1 MSGDRFG
8 HLRFA
13 IYCIVQA
20 TLENALFAFVPINL
34 TVPMTS
40 ARITAT
46 ITAYSTMSYPS
57 CAALRNRQYPTNPS
71 LLRWHCENQHSQDCQ
86 DEACDKRKQ
95 GAERMCAEI
104 AIAGPPKVNKG
115 LHDHPP
121 ATIRQQTRF
130 QSLAHS
136 SLCLLSTFRRDLAV
150 ISATSFLSPLSGVCS
165 MLLEE
170 TGERIRSPR
179 DCLFCRVA
187 ASGPT
192 SLTVLYQ
199 ALD

>member
-8 HLRFA
+8 HVRFP

-20 TLENALFAFVPINL
+20 TLENALLAFLPI
-34 TVPMTS
+34 TVPMTTT
-40 ARITAT
+40 RITAN
-46 ITAYSTMSYPS
+46 ITAYSAMSCPPS
-57 CAALRNRQYPTNPS
+57 AALRNRQCPTDPS

-86 DEACDKRKQ
+86 DGACDKRKQ
-95 GAERMCAEI
+95 GVERMCAEI

-136 SLCLLSTFRRDLAV
+136 SLSLLSTFRRDLAV
-150 ISATSFLSPLSGVCS
+150 ITATPFLSPL
-165 MLLEE
+165 
-170 TGERIRSPR
+170 
-179 DCLFCRVA
+179 
-187 ASGPT
+187 
-192 SLTVLYQ
+192 
-199 ALD
+199 